1 MMFTPFYVEDAIKRR
16 LIYVCVLLSFSM
28 EMSFKNDKRALRSLR
43 EMYTVLILWAP
54 NVRLF
59 SFPLASEQ
67 GVFAYCSGLLWGR
80 LVYS

>member
-1 MMFTPFYVEDAIKRR
+1 MMFTPFYGEDAIKRR

-28 EMSFKNDKRALRSLR
+28 EMSFKNDKRSLR
-43 EMYTVLILWAP
+43 EMYTVLILRAP

-59 SFPLASEQ
+59 SFPLASEL

>member
-16 LIYVCVLLSFSM
+16 LIYVCALLSFSK
-28 EMSFKNDKRALRSLR
+28 EMSFKNDKRSLR
-43 EMYTVLILWAP
+43 EMYTVLILRAL